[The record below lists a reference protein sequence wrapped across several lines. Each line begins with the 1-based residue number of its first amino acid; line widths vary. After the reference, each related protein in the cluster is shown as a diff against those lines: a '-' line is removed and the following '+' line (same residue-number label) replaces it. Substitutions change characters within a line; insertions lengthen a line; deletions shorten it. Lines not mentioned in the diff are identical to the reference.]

1 MPLSGTGES
10 DDDQICDALNP
21 EQLGVVRNF
30 LRDAAAA
37 GVDVVGGL
45 RVD

>member
-1 MPLSGTGES
+1 MNRSLAE
-10 DDDQICDALNP
+10 ICGALTP
-21 EQLGVVRNF
+21 EQLEVVRDF

-37 GVDVVGGL
+37 GGDAVSGL

>member
-1 MPLSGTGES
+1 MTGH
-10 DDDQICDALNP
+10 ALTP
-21 EQLGVVRNF
+21 EQLGVVRDF

-37 GVDVVGGL
+37 GVEAVGGL